1 MAILKRVRQGTGDGA
16 GRARYT
22 LKRAVAV
29 RTDIPSPLSLL
40 TDNLT
45 EELKGELANEFNRQL
60 LLHQQ
65 NYKTQHFIVSFSH
78 HLVKEEIEVV
88 LDKLERIFDDPFR
101 LHLFVVH
108 QEKHGTAVHIVE
120 SGDPEGKLRHLNNK
134 EFHDLKR
141 RVIKELRPFLNER
154 ELQAAKNYEM
164 GISTQ
169 DWKYEIEVHTPEW
182 SFKEYIRQAV
192 REASR
197 LIEAGDLRGAIEF
210 FESKGIKIVERK
222 AGQLSPQGKRLKRDR
237 LYAVFNHPQK
247 GLIAVR
253 LDKKMRATYQLYLNA
268 SEEYDREFER
278 IREKIARIRKNIEG
292 IERNLGEGESIRTEM
307 SEERT
312 GAPGEA
318 EQLQQ
323 GLAGNRKVRETERD
337 SERRNKEATQG
348 RRGALYKEGGAPES
362 KSGSREVEER
372 EEKFRERDK
381 QEESGIRKA
390 EERKRRQGRGTSF
403 FGFSGSGT
411 EDEAGG
417 PREKA
422 KERTQEDSSSSFRFS
437 LGEHGREL
445 SPIYGTPTGRGEYK
459 DFGAENRQTSE
470 RDQSLSAERDNA
482 TSSEELGSMEQRQRK
497 SLLSAHSKQLSS
509 SLPNRGNLEIS
520 NQTLRDVHSSFK
532 FQSEVEMSISQE
544 ILEEIKQIPP
554 EKVLNY
560 LQIPYKQVGNQIMAQ
575 ATWRDEKEASV
586 SIQYKD
592 GKWLWHDFGT
602 GEGGD
607 WIDLYRRYT
616 GSDFKEAVA
625 TLMELANVPY
635 SPNISTR
642 EPKIGRKKKTSSLS
656 LAEFE
661 ELERIPLREFEKP
674 PRDLERYLEEKGF
687 LPYWEQI
694 KEIPELYYLRYRRGN
709 KEYSGLATRTTAGT
723 WIIKNRY
730 GTYVSRQ
737 PSGISIWNRDTSRI
751 VIVEGFTD
759 AMSLSLYPRFNNFT
773 ILILNG
779 LGNLDKAIEILK
791 ILSPDELYIALDLDE
806 KGLEGRKRLKG
817 EFPEAQQVYFYGK
830 DPAEHLERG
839 MELPPLLSNE
849 LKRKDF
855 KTLREYLNSN
865 VLNSALNEFPEFK
878 EAFEHAARWDPATY
892 ELYLRWL
899 EEKPYGIYNKERERA
914 VWMIDKV
921 FEKHSKLE
929 PKEFVKTVYLEIWKS
944 ALMDK
949 LYPSGSYIDYERV
962 ERYADEL
969 LREIGFSGLVEK
981 IKRVAWEKYER
992 EIYPQIMKQ
1001 YRSLEREREQGIDN
1015 SFSGPGLGG

>member
-1 MAILKRVRQGTGDGA
+1 
-16 GRARYT
+16 
-22 LKRAVAV
+22 
-29 RTDIPSPLSLL
+29 
-40 TDNLT
+40 
-45 EELKGELANEFNRQL
+45 
-60 LLHQQ
+60 
-65 NYKTQHFIVSFSH
+65 
-78 HLVKEEIEVV
+78 
-88 LDKLERIFDDPFR
+88 
-101 LHLFVVH
+101 
-108 QEKHGTAVHIVE
+108 
-120 SGDPEGKLRHLNNK
+120 
-134 EFHDLKR
+134 
-141 RVIKELRPFLNER
+141 
-154 ELQAAKNYEM
+154 
-164 GISTQ
+164 
-169 DWKYEIEVHTPEW
+169 
-182 SFKEYIRQAV
+182 
-192 REASR
+192 
-197 LIEAGDLRGAIEF
+197 
-210 FESKGIKIVERK
+210 
-222 AGQLSPQGKRLKRDR
+222 
-237 LYAVFNHPQK
+237 
-247 GLIAVR
+247 
-253 LDKKMRATYQLYLNA
+253 
-268 SEEYDREFER
+268 
-278 IREKIARIRKNIEG
+278 
-292 IERNLGEGESIRTEM
+292 
-307 SEERT
+307 
-312 GAPGEA
+312 
-318 EQLQQ
+318 
-323 GLAGNRKVRETERD
+323 
-337 SERRNKEATQG
+337 
-348 RRGALYKEGGAPES
+348 
-362 KSGSREVEER
+362 
-372 EEKFRERDK
+372 
-381 QEESGIRKA
+381 
-390 EERKRRQGRGTSF
+390 
-403 FGFSGSGT
+403 
-411 EDEAGG
+411 
-417 PREKA
+417 
-422 KERTQEDSSSSFRFS
+422 
-437 LGEHGREL
+437 
-445 SPIYGTPTGRGEYK
+445 
-459 DFGAENRQTSE
+459 
-470 RDQSLSAERDNA
+470 
-482 TSSEELGSMEQRQRK
+482 
-497 SLLSAHSKQLSS
+497 
-509 SLPNRGNLEIS
+509 
-520 NQTLRDVHSSFK
+520 
-532 FQSEVEMSISQE
+532 MSISQE